1 MFPRSLIILMHVHK
15 HNARTRTRLSSIFH
29 KQLKTRTRDAHA
41 THTRAHSHIFSETK
55 GRADCNIF
63 LHFKKVASVKMIN
76 EGSWGRACILT
87 LDCTGASG
95 RTLVSDG
102 FSAALRLPLLLGRSR
117 HANCMPQ
124 QWLAMRNYDRGNK
137 TSSTQQACEGV
148 RPDIT
153 RVGWWCCVP
162 YTGVGW

>member
-1 MFPRSLIILMHVHK
+1 MYTNTMRTR
-15 HNARTRTRLSSIFH
+15 ARTHASPLSSTSSW
-29 KQLKTRTRDAHA
+29 KYAHA
-41 THTRAHSHIFSETK
+41 THMRAHSHIFSETK

-124 QWLAMRNYDRGNK
+124 QWLAMWNYDRGNK

-153 RVGWWCCVP
+153 RVGWWCCAP

>member
-1 MFPRSLIILMHVHK
+1 MYTNTMR
-15 HNARTRTRLSSIFH
+15 ARTRTRTHASPLSSTSSW
-29 KQLKTRTRDAHA
+29 KYAHA

-153 RVGWWCCVP
+153 RVGWWCCAP